1 MTRRNDRLETLR
13 LILQRGEARNQE
25 EILRELLRNRYDVTQ
40 ATLSRD
46 LRKLRAIKVPIAN
59 GYRYLLPES
68 DKAARQTP
76 PSAISDILRNT
87 GFERVDFSGN
97 LAVMHTRPGYAS
109 SLASDID
116 SRHPDTVLG
125 TIAGDDTILI
135 ILREG
140 ADRDLFLNQLAEII
154 PAIKS
159 VLVY

>member
-1 MTRRNDRLETLR
+1 
-13 LILQRGEARNQE
+13 
-25 EILRELLRNRYDVTQ
+25 
-40 ATLSRD
+40 
-46 LRKLRAIKVPIAN
+46 
-59 GYRYLLPES
+59 
-68 DKAARQTP
+68 
-76 PSAISDILRNT
+76 
-87 GFERVDFSGN
+87 
-97 LAVMHTRPGYAS
+97 MHTRPGYAS

-116 SRHPDTVLG
+116 SHHPDTVLG